1 MTELKGK
8 YNLII
13 HVYTMDDY
21 FERLKNQIFKLLP
34 LREEGKKWEKFLET
48 LLIELGGLD
57 SIFRNQVNFIVVI
70 GKLEGLLSLNDF
82 KIYRKTIFEIINLID
97 SFKTKENE

>member
-13 HVYTMDDY
+13 HVCTMDDY

-70 GKLEGLLSLNDF
+70 GKLEGLLDLNDF